1 MTEMQLPDK
10 IYVNSVKLIYIDK
23 LNNFKNSKLY
33 CSSDLKNVE

>member
-23 LNNFKNSKLY
+23 LNN
-33 CSSDLKNVE
+33 LKKQ